1 MNRVELS
8 RSVIYGDSIVSG
20 IRLPVNSRRRDSG
33 RALFPSCFMAF
44 NSGVTGCAG
53 MFSAPES
60 GSPRRFRDEKR
71 PVNKDPQLRRIC
83 KTTQRGRRNSRRSHG
98 FATPLKQSF
107 VSFLLIAEV

>member
-33 RALFPSCFMAF
+33 RALFTSCFMAF

-53 MFSAPES
+53 MFSARIDTLERRLPQASAKAKHSAFRGGIFMVIADAVRES
-60 GSPRRFRDEKR
+60 PAER
-71 PVNKDPQLRRIC
+71 LR
-83 KTTQRGRRNSRRSHG
+83 
-98 FATPLKQSF
+98 
-107 VSFLLIAEV
+107 